1 MILSALFSFL
11 GGSAFRMV
19 WGEIASWMQKKQ
31 DHKFELERLQLEA
44 KMEGE
49 RHQRDIERVRLQA
62 DLKVGEIKVL
72 GDVAI
77 EKAAADA
84 FTEAQKT
91 LRAPS
96 GIKWVDGWN
105 GAIRPAMASIALALW
120 VFALMKAGFVTGDWD
135 RELIAGILGFYI
147 ADRTLAKRGK

>member
-1 MILSALFSFL
+1 MLSALFSFL

-44 KMEGE
+44 RMEGE
-49 RHQRDIERVRLQA
+49 RHQRDMERVRLQA
-62 DLKVGEIKVL
+62 ELKVAEVKVM
-72 GDVAI
+72 GDIAI

-105 GAIRPAMASIALALW
+105 GAIRPAMATVCLLLW
-120 VFALMKAGFVTGDWD
+120 VFSLFARGFVVDSWD
-135 RELIAGILGFYI
+135 KELIAGVLGFYI